1 MTTSRSIRC
10 CNRREFTATAAA
22 FVAGTCLGHAADL
35 PSVAEPIID
44 IHQHTN
50 YSGRTNDQLIAH
62 QKAMGITTTILLPA
76 GRLYGLAAQ
85 CGGNQTVVDVAQE
98 HPGEYLFFANEIT
111 DDPGARAEIR

>member
-1 MTTSRSIRC
+1 MTTSRSIHFC
-10 CNRREFTATAAA
+10 DRREFIATTAFA
-22 FVAGTCLGHAADL
+22 VAGTLCGRSADL
-35 PSVAEPIID
+35 PAIPEPIID

-85 CGGNQTVVDVAQE
+85 CGGNQTVVDLAQE

-111 DDPGARAEIR
+111 DDP